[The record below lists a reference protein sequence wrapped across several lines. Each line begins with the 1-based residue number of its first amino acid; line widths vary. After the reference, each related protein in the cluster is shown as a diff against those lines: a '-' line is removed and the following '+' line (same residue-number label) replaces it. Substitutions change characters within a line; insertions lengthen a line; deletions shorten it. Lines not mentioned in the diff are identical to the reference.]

1 VNEDGTK
8 EHIVDNWR
16 ASGDPC
22 RRTDKYFK
30 GKTVFKLSS
39 KPNGSRLEGKQST
52 LPVVEPKKKDTF
64 TSRQTITFLAPAV
77 KTLQPQHFAT
87 EIVQRNF
94 RRMLVE
100 FGGDKADE
108 KSALE
113 AHKKAVVQQLQVL
126 DPTTGQPYVHDIW
139 IELPTF
145 WIRIHYVQRDRQF
158 SPKDQELPGL
168 GDEQFTMIVD
178 SEAQEVWLTPP
189 AIGDFL
195 VTFYFTH
202 VLEQLSFQRKT
213 WRSRRFNLK
222 ASLTLRLRSSKDF
235 QDPRVPLK
243 MKYLS
248 TI

>member
-1 VNEDGTK
+1 MSKNGHVL
-8 EHIVDNWR
+8 
-16 ASGDPC
+16 
-22 RRTDKYFK
+22 YFK
-30 GKTVFKLSS
+30 GKAVFKLSS
-39 KPNGSRLEGKQST
+39 TPACSRLEGKQAT
-52 LPVVEPKKKDTF
+52 FPVVEPTEERYF
-64 TSRQTITFLAPAV
+64 HLETGHHSLPQHLQSR
-77 KTLQPQHFAT
+77 HFAT
-87 EIVQRNF
+87 EDAQGNF
-94 RRMLVE
+94 RRMLAE

-126 DPTTGQPYVHDIW
+126 DPTTGQPYVHDIC

-145 WIRIHYVQRDRQF
+145 WIRIHYVQPDRQF

-178 SEAQEVWLTPP
+178 SEAVDTTGNWRLSGDILLHACVGATFFSKKDLEKQE
-189 AIGDFL
+189 I
-195 VTFYFTH
+195 
-202 VLEQLSFQRKT
+202 Q
-213 WRSRRFNLK
+213 
-222 ASLTLRLRSSKDF
+222 TLRLRSPKDF